1 MTERLLK
8 RSKTSGR
15 SDDNEETIKL
25 RLKTFHNQ
33 SKPVI
38 EIYKDKC
45 EIVSLDIIFSI
56 FKLLERLGN
65 ETREKRC
72 KSTLIKKDKDA
83 KFLPSFQICANRSEN
98 DIFEDVIKILQH

>member
-45 EIVSLDIIFSI
+45 EIVSLDIIFSS
-56 FKLLERLGN
+56 FKLLERYTGIFN
-65 ETREKRC
+65 
-72 KSTLIKKDKDA
+72 KKDKDSTFHN
-83 KFLPSFQICANRSEN
+83 KFLPLFQICANRSEN

>member
-15 SDDNEETIKL
+15 SDDNKETIKL

-45 EIVSLDIIFSI
+45 EIVSLDIIF
-56 FKLLERLGN
+56 KLLERLGN
-65 ETREKRC
+65 ETREK
-72 KSTLIKKDKDA
+72 
-83 KFLPSFQICANRSEN
+83 N
-98 DIFEDVIKILQH
+98 V